1 MAKRQLDPF
10 FNTAR
15 DSIPKPHAHGPVA
28 GRIDE
33 RSRYS
38 TCAMTPSP
46 IINMGINNF
55 IKNADFAKVCDLL
68 GYEVSANG
76 VL

>member
-1 MAKRQLDPF
+1 MVKRQLDPF

-15 DSIPKPHAHGPVA
+15 DSIPKPHAHGPFA

-38 TCAMTPSP
+38 PCAMTLSS

-55 IKNADFAKVCDLL
+55 TKNTDCAKVCDILA
-68 GYEVSANG
+68 YEVT
-76 VL
+76 